1 MRICKTVM
9 GRHFVVWWGRGDGGT
24 VKDAAAVCV
33 YACVFSNRFFGS
45 PQRWRL
51 VQEQVPPEPKPS
63 WATWRWNTNP
73 SSHKS
78 YMEGILSSSVAFIP
92 FQGQCKKRLS
102 LFFFFPF
109 NMHRYC
115 KSTRHRSGKYQR
127 QIKKK
132 GTGKFFSLPPPLH
145 PYPSLFYLSVAESQW
160 FIIIG
165 RCHHA
170 DDTQSPRSEYH

>member
-1 MRICKTVM
+1 MPLCVRMLLCFPTDSLA
-9 GRHFVVWWGRGDGGT
+9 RHSGGWYRSRCHQNQSPVEQRGDGIPT
-24 VKDAAAVCV
+24 QAAI
-33 YACVFSNRFFGS
+33 N
-45 PQRWRL
+45 P
-51 VQEQVPPEPKPS
+51 
-63 WATWRWNTNP
+63 TWRDTLIFCGLY
-73 SSHKS
+73 SISGT
-78 YMEGILSSSVAFIP
+78 M
-92 FQGQCKKRLS
+92 QGKVVT
-102 LFFFFPF
+102 FFSF
-109 NMHRYC
+109 NMHCYC